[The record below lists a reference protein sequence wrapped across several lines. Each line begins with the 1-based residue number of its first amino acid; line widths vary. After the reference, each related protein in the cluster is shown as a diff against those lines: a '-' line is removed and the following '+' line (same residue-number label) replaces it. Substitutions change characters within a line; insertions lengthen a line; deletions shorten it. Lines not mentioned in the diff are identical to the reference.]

1 MKVYIAVAGMVLF
14 LLVMSVYT
22 LQAFSDTAAQMS
34 GGIDRLESDVLN
46 SDWTGAANKVEA
58 IKEDWDKYKQWWAVF
73 IDHQEIDNI
82 DMALARAEKF
92 IVTQERALAAGEL
105 AVLRLMLEHIPEK
118 EQINLK
124 NVF

>member
-1 MKVYIAVAGMVLF
+1 VKVYIAVAGMVLF

-34 GGIDRLESDVLN
+34 GRIDRLESDVLN

-82 DMALARAEKF
+82 DMALARTEKF